1 MRDGVPSGVLFPNT
15 HVASWILFAV
25 HRVTG
30 RFMLKVP
37 MVPKTRMPRRYA
49 STVPVLR
56 YKYEDEKEEERV
68 LLAKLPSSIKAREMS
83 LTLGKAILTIP
94 AAGAGTFH
102 ALTGI
107 LLSHAKLDAGG
118 DGHARLGHLLSLSC
132 SPRLRRLRLRYVE
145 GITELRL
152 DAAAMLEELQLL
164 RLNGLRSLDVA
175 APGLRVLA
183 CDHIGRVGWLRFDD
197 NGTACLRSMEKLRL
211 SSHRQIWLRG
221 TGSSEDDGCDMS
233 AATLWFLRHCTAVN
247 RLGVQLELPWHQM
260 VAKKVMNGEEVDY
273 EDNMLQIPQLPH
285 VSNLKI
291 EVGYWPTGGHTI
303 GATVAKFIAK
313 CTEIENL
320 SIDISYLVERCS
332 DPNCFCSHPKGW
344 EDQKLL
350 LEHLTNI
357 EIKGFLPFDS
367 QIRLVQLL
375 LASTTSLERMT
386 LALQMLGVEGSE
398 AVNFRIPCY
407 GGRWVPPVLG
417 DANCE
422 WTRASDEGEEGDSVN
437 LEVLPTVMILHPNAF
452 RKREDFYWN
461 AKD

>member
-1 MRDGVPSGVLFPNT
+1 
-15 HVASWILFAV
+15 
-25 HRVTG
+25 
-30 RFMLKVP
+30 

-94 AAGAGTFH
+94 AAGAGAFH

-118 DGHARLGHLLSLSC
+118 DGHAHLGHLLSSSC

-145 GITELRL
+145 GIAELRL
-152 DAAAMLEELQLL
+152 DAAATLEELQLL

-183 CDHIGRVGWLRFDD
+183 IEECYGISAPRLEALACDHIGCVGRLRFDD
-197 NGTACLRSMEKLRL
+197 DGTACLRSMEKLRL
-211 SSHRQIWLRG
+211 SSHRRIWLRG

-247 RLGVQLELPWHQM
+247 RLGVQLELPWRQM

-291 EVGYWPTGGHTI
+291 EVGDWPTGGHTI

-375 LASTTSLERMT
+375 LASTPSLERMT

-398 AVNFRIPCY
+398 AQASRIYWKIVVTSMKERGCKAIRRGKNAHVY
-407 GGRWVPPVLG
+407 TGNQRWENSAAQL
-417 DANCE
+417 
-422 WTRASDEGEEGDSVN
+422 
-437 LEVLPTVMILHPNAF
+437 LEHLQ
-452 RKREDFYWN
+452 
-461 AKD
+461 